1 MNEKDKESRAYPNG
15 EPLAV
20 KRRHG
25 TSLRASAN
33 QPELTPARRLMLA
46 AGRGEIDTVRH
57 LLARDQNLIDY
68 VDDNHW
74 QPLHEAVRGGSLETV
89 QFLVD
94 HGADIGWKVTGGRTA
109 LAIARESLP
118 DEHEIIKYLEEI
130 GAPDINEDNEVVAE

>member
-1 MNEKDKESRAYPNG
+1 
-15 EPLAV
+15 
-20 KRRHG
+20 
-25 TSLRASAN
+25 
-33 QPELTPARRLMLA
+33 MLA